1 MEYFDI
7 LNHTILNNP
16 GVSNPL
22 SSSTTFGTI
31 TTEDSVSNNG
41 AGGAA
46 GPRVGQFSL
55 KYNF

>member
-1 MEYFDI
+1 MEYFDA

-16 GVSNPL
+16 AVNDPI

-31 TTEDSVSNNG
+31 TNEDSVSNNG

-46 GPRVGQFSL
+46 GPRVGQFAL

>member
-7 LNHTILNNP
+7 LNHTILGTPAVN
-16 GVSNPL
+16 NPL

-31 TTEDSVSNNG
+31 GSENS
-41 AGGAA
+41 A
-46 GPRVGQFSL
+46 GPRIGQFAL